1 VKLNGVELPSMPHV
15 EDSAKSDRPH
25 YLVGKT
31 VEEACRV
38 CRANGAKV
46 VVYDYWSGKAK
57 RRHLDGDWSCR
68 VYVLKDGTIKEVRG
82 S

>member
-1 VKLNGVELPSMPHV
+1 MKLNGHELLSAPH
-15 EDSAKSDRPH
+15 EPETGKSERQH

-57 RRHLDGDWSCR
+57 RRHLDGDWACR
-68 VYVLKDGTIKEVRG
+68 VYVLKDGTIKAVRG